1 MLYIDLFLS
10 FVLFIVGILSLTIKK
25 FRTNV
30 WVIILSLIFYP
41 VAVITYYF
49 PDLNRIIFGN
59 ISILDA
65 VVYPFVKIL
74 IILAMIQC
82 LFDLKEKKI

>member
-10 FVLFIVGILSLTIKK
+10 FVLFIVGILSLAIKK
-25 FRTNV
+25 FRTNI
-30 WVIILSLIFYP
+30 WIIILSLIFYP

-49 PDLNRIIFGN
+49 PDLNRIIFWN
-59 ISILDA
+59 IYILDA

-82 LFDLKEKKI
+82 LFDLKEKKT

>member
-10 FVLFIVGILSLTIKK
+10 FVLFIVGILSLAIKK
-25 FRTNV
+25 FRTNI
-30 WVIILSLIFYP
+30 WIIILSLTFYP

-49 PDLNRIIFGN
+49 PDLNRVIFGN

-74 IILAMIQC
+74 IILSMIQC
-82 LFDLKEKKI
+82 LFDLKENKT

>member
-10 FVLFIVGILSLTIKK
+10 FVLFIVGILSLAIKK
-25 FRTNV
+25 FRTNI
-30 WVIILSLIFYP
+30 WIIMLSLIFYP

-74 IILAMIQC
+74 IILSMIQC
-82 LFDLKEKKI
+82 LFDLKEKKT

>member
-10 FVLFIVGILSLTIKK
+10 FVLFIVGILSLAIKK

>member
-74 IILAMIQC
+74 IILSMIQC

>member
-30 WVIILSLIFYP
+30 WIIILSLIFYP